1 MFFFGGGGGWFIL
14 IEWKK
19 KHFVSEKNTNTCKS
33 SLHQSFNLKK
43 YIVYDVN
50 VKYWSV
56 KHYVIS
62 CSFDKIIRAHNDNY
76 LFVLIIL

>member
-1 MFFFGGGGGWFIL
+1 MVFFFGGGL
-14 IEWKK
+14 IYFNRMKK

-50 VKYWSV
+50 VKY
-56 KHYVIS
+56 
-62 CSFDKIIRAHNDNY
+62 
-76 LFVLIIL
+76 